1 MARLGYLEG
10 VLVVSESIVMAV
22 LALQFGFMAFILMKL
37 DLKKAESDR
46 LKRDIEKAL
55 DSIKMPEIN
64 IDSIKEELLD
74 VVENLMANMRIPS
87 IADHLGGVVAQ
98 FMQMKQMKM
107 AQELGLTGG
116 LLQMIAM
123 MIEIGLVCPLGY
135 GSP

>member
-37 DLKKAESDR
+37 DLKKSESDR

-74 VVENLMANMRIPS
+74 VVENLMVNMRIPS

-116 LLQMIAM
+116 
-123 MIEIGLVCPLGY
+123 
-135 GSP
+135 SPPDDSDDD

>member
-1 MARLGYLEG
+1 MAGLGYLEG

-37 DLKKAESDR
+37 DLKKSESDR

-74 VVENLMANMRIPS
+74 VVQDLMANMRIPS

-107 AQELGLTGG
+107 AQEMGLTGG
-116 LLQMIAM
+116 QELDATD
-123 MIEIGLVCPLGY
+123 ED
-135 GSP
+135 

>member
-1 MARLGYLEG
+1 MAALGYLEG

-87 IADHLGGVVAQ
+87 IADHLGGVFSQ

-107 AQELGLTGG
+107 AQEMGLTGG
-116 LLQMIAM
+116 QELDAIDDD
-123 MIEIGLVCPLGY
+123 
-135 GSP
+135 

>member
-1 MARLGYLEG
+1 MAGLGYLEG

-37 DLKKAESDR
+37 DMKKSESDR
-46 LKRDIEKAL
+46 LKRDIEQAL

-64 IDSIKEELLD
+64 IDSIKDELLD
-74 VVENLMANMRIPS
+74 VVEDLMANMRIPS

-107 AQELGLTGG
+107 AQELGLSG
-116 LLQMIAM
+116 
-123 MIEIGLVCPLGY
+123 
-135 GSP
+135 GSPPDESDDD

>member
-1 MARLGYLEG
+1 MAGLGYLEG

-37 DLKKAESDR
+37 DLKKSESDR

-64 IDSIKEELLD
+64 IDSIKEELID
-74 VVENLMANMRIPS
+74 VVEELMANMRIPS
-87 IADHLGGVVAQ
+87 IADHLGGVFSQ

-107 AQELGLTGG
+107 AQEMGLTGG
-116 LLQMIAM
+116 QELDAIDDD
-123 MIEIGLVCPLGY
+123 
-135 GSP
+135 

>member
-1 MARLGYLEG
+1 MAGLGYLEG

-37 DLKKAESDR
+37 DLKKSESDR

-64 IDSIKEELLD
+64 IDSIKDELLD
-74 VVENLMANMRIPS
+74 VVQDLMANMRIPS
-87 IADHLGGVVAQ
+87 FADHLGGVFSQ

-107 AQELGLTGG
+107 AQEMGLTAGP
-116 LLQMIAM
+116 
-123 MIEIGLVCPLGY
+123 ETEE
-135 GSP
+135 SDND

>member
-37 DLKKAESDR
+37 DLKKSESDR
-46 LKRDIEKAL
+46 LKRDIERAL

-64 IDSIKEELLD
+64 IDSIKDELLD
-74 VVENLMANMRIPS
+74 VVQDLMANMRIPS
-87 IADHLGGVVAQ
+87 IADHLGGVFAQ

-107 AQELGLTGG
+107 AQDLGLS
-116 LLQMIAM
+116 
-123 MIEIGLVCPLGY
+123 LGT
-135 GSP
+135 SPPEPDDD

>member
-1 MARLGYLEG
+1 MVGLGYLEG

-37 DLKKAESDR
+37 DMKKSESDR
-46 LKRDIEKAL
+46 LKRDIEQAL

-64 IDSIKEELLD
+64 IDSIKDELLD
-74 VVENLMANMRIPS
+74 VVEELMANMRIPS

-107 AQELGLTGG
+107 AQELGLAG
-116 LLQMIAM
+116 
-123 MIEIGLVCPLGY
+123 
-135 GSP
+135 GSPPEESDDD